1 MAKKPEKLTLKD
13 LISSQKEQKLGMSA
27 SILSQLKAATG
38 SEPAAT
44 GSAPAPAV
52 PAVTNDKAVQILQD
66 IHKSISITLSN
77 QLANIAKAIQKN
89 TASIAAL
96 ATGRNPDS
104 GKKVEKA
111 KSDTGG
117 LSEKD
122 LEQEEFQNKDLRLL
136 GKIEENTRPDKKAKE
151 GGFFESLGKW
161 GKILAVAIGS
171 LIGVI
176 QAKIRAIKY
185 FIDLLVPDGLIVK
198 VKKVFSNIGKFFEDI
213 AIAAREKVGG
223 IFGSVTKFITESVG
237 KLKTFF
243 TFGEDSVVVK
253 VFSGIKTF
261 LTKLIGPFVE
271 AFSVIKDL
279 VSGPIGKVAELF
291 GGIGEYLGMFAR
303 VIGKVA
309 GIVGKLFL
317 PITIVMTIWDTVK
330 GAMEGFAKEGIIGG
344 IKGAITGLVNSLIF
358 GPLDLI
364 KDAIAWI
371 LGVFGFDNAKK
382 LLDSFSLEE
391 VFKGFVDAVFKPV
404 EMIKDIFFKIVN
416 WFRNLEIPAIGFS
429 AFGKSFKMGPWKPFA
444 SDQKETAPT
453 APEAS
458 TPKVAPPATANVVYS
473 KSAETSNQYPVT
485 QPAPTNVVNAPT
497 TISKQTQNNMM
508 KVHITDQDPSIRS
521 YYKSRFVY

>member
-1 MAKKPEKLTLKD
+1 
-13 LISSQKEQKLGMSA
+13 
-27 SILSQLKAATG
+27 
-38 SEPAAT
+38 
-44 GSAPAPAV
+44 
-52 PAVTNDKAVQILQD
+52 
-66 IHKSISITLSN
+66 
-77 QLANIAKAIQKN
+77 
-89 TASIAAL
+89 
-96 ATGRNPDS
+96 
-104 GKKVEKA
+104 
-111 KSDTGG
+111 
-117 LSEKD
+117 
-122 LEQEEFQNKDLRLL
+122 
-136 GKIEENTRPDKKAKE
+136 
-151 GGFFESLGKW
+151 
-161 GKILAVAIGS
+161 
-171 LIGVI
+171 
-176 QAKIRAIKY
+176 
-185 FIDLLVPDGLIVK
+185 
-198 VKKVFSNIGKFFEDI
+198 
-213 AIAAREKVGG
+213 
-223 IFGSVTKFITESVG
+223 
-237 KLKTFF
+237 
-243 TFGEDSVVVK
+243 
-253 VFSGIKTF
+253 
-261 LTKLIGPFVE
+261 
-271 AFSVIKDL
+271 
-279 VSGPIGKVAELF
+279 
-291 GGIGEYLGMFAR
+291 MFAR

-391 VFKGFVDAVFKPV
+391 VYKGFIDAVFKPV